1 MARTSWNRRNDTLSG
16 GQLRFYRRSGTVEL
30 ASPARL
36 NVSARALGLS
46 CYEVA
51 EVASFDPFVGE
62 VALSEAS
69 QRAAARLRDWPE
81 IWAVVVDFG
90 VPAVTFAVGGPQAT
104 RASAEHA
111 ARRESIELEEFS
123 GIHPDELPESA
134 QDRSTIEELITH
146 GGSWAVLYGP
156 LNQTSLG
163 MFCEADRSSE
173 EDFESAVLSLQR
185 AWAWELTRTSV
196 LALRSL
202 PCLIQRRI
210 LAFAFTARALDHS

>member
-1 MARTSWNRRNDTLSG
+1 MARTSWNRRNDTLSS
-16 GQLRFYRRSGTVEL
+16 GQLRFYKRSGTVEL
-30 ASPARL
+30 ASPDRL
-36 NVSARALGLS
+36 DVSARALGLS

-51 EVASFDPFVGE
+51 SFDPFVGE
-62 VALSEAS
+62 VVLSEAS

-163 MFCEADRSSE
+163 MFCEADRNSE
-173 EDFESAVLSLQR
+173 EDFDSAVLSLQR
-185 AWAWELTRTSV
+185 VWAWELTRV